1 VPSEDP
7 GLGDIAH
14 PDAQW
19 EELFAQMRC
28 ARDQALLACYVSS
41 AQRALSI
48 SAVRTIVQRAGKALV
63 PTHPEFAYVRFS
75 PHDFRRLFAT
85 EPVNTGLPIHIGAA
99 LLGHLNV
106 QTTRG
111 YVAIFEEDVVRHYQ
125 EFLDRR
131 RARRPDGEYRQ
142 PTPEEWDDFTGHFD
156 KRKVELGSCGR
167 PYGTPCQH
175 EHACV
180 RLRVPFCRIERAIS

>member
-1 VPSEDP
+1 VDTTTP
-7 GLGDIAH
+7 L
-14 PDAQW
+14 
-19 EELFAQMRC
+19 
-28 ARDQALLACYVSS
+28 
-41 AQRALSI
+41 
-48 SAVRTIVQRAGKALV
+48 
-63 PTHPEFAYVRFS
+63 FS

-85 EPVNTGLPIHIGAA
+85 ELVNNGLPIHIGAA
-99 LLGHLNV
+99 PLGHLNV

-142 PTPEEWDDFTGHFD
+142 PTPEECDDFTGHFD

-180 RLRVPFCRIERAIS
+180 RCPVLSTNSRPTSSPAASARSTKAGTARSKESTSP